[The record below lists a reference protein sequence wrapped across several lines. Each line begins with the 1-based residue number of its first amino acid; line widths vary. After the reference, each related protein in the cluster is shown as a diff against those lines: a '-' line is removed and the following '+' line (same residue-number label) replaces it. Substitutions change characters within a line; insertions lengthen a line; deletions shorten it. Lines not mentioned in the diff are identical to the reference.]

1 MVPRISLSVRTE
13 RRQQILD
20 AAWRCASHK
29 GFRAMSVDEIC
40 AEAGLSKGAFYGYFE
55 SKQALLLA
63 LLADDAEALDR
74 IVERLESDS
83 LSSVDRLR
91 QFVRAMLGRG
101 DDPARVQV
109 RADLWAEML
118 TDKAVR
124 ERFTATVRHR
134 RMLLRAWV
142 ERAIADGE
150 LVEIPA
156 NAFAAVLLALSDGL
170 ILHGGLDPS
179 GFRWTNIR
187 KAVDV
192 LLERLSGH
200 A

>member
-1 MVPRISLSVRTE
+1 MPRMSLVARTE

-20 AAWRCASHK
+20 ATWRCAAHK

-40 AEAGLSKGAFYGYFE
+40 AEAGLSKGAFYGYFD

-63 LLADDAEALDR
+63 LLTEDAAGARWDR
-74 IVERLESDS
+74 RASRIRA
-83 LSSVDRLR
+83 SVPSIDRLR

-118 TDKAVR
+118 TDTTVR
-124 ERFTATVRHR
+124 DRFTATVRHR
-134 RMLLRAWV
+134 RTLLRTWI

-156 NAFAAVLLALSDGL
+156 NAFAAVLLAL
-170 ILHGGLDPS
+170 
-179 GFRWTNIR
+179 
-187 KAVDV
+187 
-192 LLERLSGH
+192 E
-200 A
+200 

>member
-1 MVPRISLSVRTE
+1 
-13 RRQQILD
+13 
-20 AAWRCASHK
+20 
-29 GFRAMSVDEIC
+29 MSVDEIC

-74 IVERLESDS
+74 IVERLESE
-83 LSSVDRLR
+83 SVRSVARL
-91 QFVRAMLGRG
+91 QHFVRAMLERG

-118 TDKAVR
+118 TDRVVR
-124 ERFTATVRHR
+124 ERFTAGVRHR
-134 RMLLRAWV
+134 RTVLRGWI
-142 ERAIADGE
+142 ERAVADGE

-156 NAFAAVLLALSDGL
+156 NAFAAVLLALGDGL
-170 ILHGGLDPS
+170 GLHAGLDS
-179 GFRWTNIR
+179 TGFRWGNIR

-192 LLERLSGH
+192 MLERLSRH
-200 A
+200 D

>member
-1 MVPRISLSVRTE
+1 MSLVARTE

-20 AAWRCASHK
+20 ATWRCAAHK

-40 AEAGLSKGAFYGYFE
+40 AEAGLSKGAFYGYFD

-63 LLADDAEALDR
+63 LLTEDAAALDG
-74 IVERLESDS
+74 IVERLESA
-83 LSSVDRLR
+83 SVPSIDRLR

-118 TDKAVR
+118 TDKTVR
-124 ERFTATVRHR
+124 DRFTATVRHR
-134 RMLLRAWV
+134 RTLLRAWI

-170 ILHGGLDPS
+170 GLHAGLDPS

-192 LLERLSGH
+192 LLERLAGH

>member
-1 MVPRISLSVRTE
+1 MPRMSELARTE

-20 AAWRCASHK
+20 ATWRCATHK

-40 AEAGLSKGAFYGYFE
+40 AEAGLSKGAFYGYFD

-63 LLADDAEALDR
+63 LLTEDAAALDQ
-74 IVERLESDS
+74 IVERLESGT

-91 QFVRAMLGRG
+91 QFVRAMLARG

-118 TDKAVR
+118 TDRAVR
-124 ERFTATVRHR
+124 DRFTATVRHR
-134 RMLLRAWV
+134 RTLLRVWI
-142 ERAIADGE
+142 ERAIADGG
-150 LVEIPA
+150 LVEVPA
-156 NAFAAVLLALSDGL
+156 NALAAVLLALADGL
-170 ILHGGLDPS
+170 VLHGGLDPS

>member
-1 MVPRISLSVRTE
+1 MVPRISLSARTE

-40 AEAGLSKGAFYGYFE
+40 AEAGMSKGAFYGYFE

-63 LLADDAEALDR
+63 LLAEDAETLDR
-74 IVERLESDS
+74 IVERLEAESVR
-83 LSSVDRLR
+83 SVDRLR
-91 QFVRAMLGRG
+91 RFVRAMLERG

-118 TDKAVR
+118 TDRAVR

-134 RMLLRAWV
+134 RTVLRAWI

-150 LVEIPA
+150 VVDIPA
-156 NAFAAVLLALSDGL
+156 NAFAAVLLALGDGL
-170 ILHGGLDPS
+170 GLHAGLDPT
-179 GFRWTNIR
+179 GFRWANIR
-187 KAVDV
+187 KAVGTM
-192 LLERLSGH
+192 LERLAGH
-200 A
+200 D

>member
-1 MVPRISLSVRTE
+1 VPRMSLVARTE
-13 RRQQILD
+13 RRQQILE
-20 AAWRCASHK
+20 AAWRCAARK

-40 AEAGLSKGAFYGYFE
+40 AEARLSKGAFYGYFD

-63 LLADDAEALDR
+63 LLADDAAALDR
-74 IVERLESDS
+74 IVERLESE
-83 LSSVDRLR
+83 SVQSVARLQR
-91 QFVRAMLGRG
+91 FVRAMLERG

-124 ERFTATVRHR
+124 ERFTAAVRHR
-134 RMLLRAWV
+134 RAVLRTWI
-142 ERAIADGE
+142 ERAVAEGE

-156 NAFAAVLLALSDGL
+156 NAFAAVLLALGDGL
-170 ILHGGLDPS
+170 GLHAGLDPN
-179 GFRWTNIR
+179 GFRWGNIR

-192 LLERLSGH
+192 MLERLSRH
-200 A
+200 D

>member
-1 MVPRISLSVRTE
+1 
-13 RRQQILD
+13 
-20 AAWRCASHK
+20 
-29 GFRAMSVDEIC
+29 MSVDEIC

-63 LLADDAEALDR
+63 LLADDAEALDH

-83 LSSVDRLR
+83 LPSVDRLR
-91 QFVRAMLGRG
+91 QFVRAMLRRG

-124 ERFTATVRHR
+124 ERFTGTVRHR
-134 RMLLRAWV
+134 RTLLRAWI
-142 ERAIADGE
+142 EGAIADGE
-150 LVEIPA
+150 LAEIPA

-187 KAVDV
+187 KALDV

>member
-1 MVPRISLSVRTE
+1 VPRMSLVARTE

-20 AAWRCASHK
+20 ATWRCAAHK

-40 AEAGLSKGAFYGYFE
+40 AEAGLSKGAFYGYFD
-55 SKQALLLA
+55 SKQELLLA
-63 LLADDAEALDR
+63 LLTDDAAALDG
-74 IVERLESDS
+74 IVERLESA
-83 LSSVDRLR
+83 SVPSIDRLR

-118 TDKAVR
+118 TDKTVR
-124 ERFTATVRHR
+124 DRFTAAVRHR
-134 RMLLRAWV
+134 RTLLRAWI
-142 ERAIADGE
+142 ERAIVDGE

-170 ILHGGLDPS
+170 GLHAGLDPS

-192 LLERLSGH
+192 LLERLAGH

>member
-1 MVPRISLSVRTE
+1 MPRMSLVARTE

-20 AAWRCASHK
+20 ATWRCAAHK
-29 GFRAMSVDEIC
+29 GFRVMSVDEIC
-40 AEAGLSKGAFYGYFE
+40 AEAGLSKGAFYGYFD

-63 LLADDAEALDR
+63 LLTEDAAALDG
-74 IVERLESDS
+74 IVERLESA
-83 LSSVDRLR
+83 SVPSIDRLR

-118 TDKAVR
+118 TDKTVR
-124 ERFTATVRHR
+124 DRFTATVRHR
-134 RMLLRAWV
+134 RTLLRAWI

-170 ILHGGLDPS
+170 GLHAGLDPS
-179 GFRWTNIR
+179 GFRWANIR

-192 LLERLSGH
+192 LLERLAGH
-200 A
+200 V